1 MKKVKRKNS
10 LWLIVLV
17 ILLLIGLA
25 FGFFL
30 LNKPAESLA
39 EDKVQKEEKTEDQ
52 KDVSTSDTSS
62 SQMDQRIEAYKK
74 DHPDISDEEAEKR
87 VAMNLDLE
95 PYENYTVIENPQSIT
110 MLVNKYNKLPDQY
123 VPNDLTDIVSNGEN
137 GTVQMKKEAAE
148 AFNALSQLAADNG
161 ITLNACSSFRDQNY
175 QDNLYSNGAE
185 VYGQEYADQY
195 WTRPGFSEHQSGL
208 SVDIRLENDTS
219 DLDAVL
225 NYPEKYQWLLN
236 NMADYGFI
244 VRYPENKEQY
254 TLIAPESWHLRY
266 VGKDLAYYLQK
277 NNLALDEYY
286 GLLALG
292 KAENYLK
299 N

>member
-17 ILLLIGLA
+17 VLLLIALA

-30 LNKPAESLA
+30 LNRPAESLA
-39 EDKVQKEEKTEDQ
+39 ENKVQKEEKTEDQ

-95 PYENYTVIENPQSIT
+95 PYDNYTVIENPQSIT

>member
-1 MKKVKRKNS
+1 MKKVKKKNN
-10 LWLIVLV
+10 
-17 ILLLIGLA
+17 IGLYILILVLIA
-25 FGFFL
+25 AIGAGFFL
-30 LNKPAESLA
+30 LNKPKASQESEKIQESEKA
-39 EDKVQKEEKTEDQ
+39 KQAKDEKKETK
-52 KDVSTSDTSS
+52 SS
-62 SQMDQRIEAYKK
+62 SDQENRIEAYKEK
-74 DHPDISDEEAEKR
+74 NPNLDPDEIEKR

-95 PYENYTVIENPQSIT
+95 PYENYTVIDNPESIT
-110 MLVNKYNKLPDQY
+110 MLVNKYNKLPDNY
-123 VPNDLTDIVSNGEN
+123 IPKDLKDIVSNGEN
-137 GTVQMKKEAAE
+137 GTVQMKEEAAD
-148 AFNALSQLAADNG
+148 AFNALSEKAAQNG

-175 QDNLYSNGAE
+175 QNDLYSNGEKA
-185 VYGQEYADQY
+185 YGQEYADQY

-225 NYPEKYQWLLN
+225 NYPEKYQWLLD

-244 VRYPENKEQY
+244 VRYPKDKEEY

-266 VGKDLAYYLQK
+266 VGKDLANYLQE
-277 NNLALDEYY
+277 NNLCLDEYY
-286 GLLALG
+286 GLLALN

>member
-17 ILLLIGLA
+17 ILLLIALA

-30 LNKPAESLA
+30 LNRPAESLA
-39 EDKVQKEEKTEDQ
+39 ENKVQKEEKTEDQ

-266 VGKDLAYYLQK
+266 VGKDLAHYLQK
-277 NNLALDEYY
+277 NNLAMDEYY